1 MSYWRFLGGIMDG
14 LQLVN
19 VEEAMA
25 RVDNDK
31 ELYNDLVTMFLD
43 DPQFDPEDLNRLIA
57 EDKIQDA
64 EKLVH
69 LLKGI
74 AGTLGAEKLFA
85 ASQSLD
91 DILKGRT
98 QGDIPAGR
106 DAVNSL
112 FFETKEELKRVQSTL
127 NV

>member
-1 MSYWRFLGGIMDG
+1 MENLK
-14 LQLVN
+14 LVN

-31 ELYNDLVTMFLD
+31 ELYNDLLTMFFE
-43 DPQFDPEDLNRLIA
+43 DPQFKPEDLDKLVT
-57 EDKIQDA
+57 EGKIQEA

-74 AGTLGAEKLFA
+74 AGTLGAEKLFS

-91 DILKGRT
+91 EILKGKAE
-98 QGDIPAGR
+98 GDIVAGK
-106 DAVNSL
+106 DNVNAL
-112 FFETKEELKRVQSTL
+112 FAETCEELKKVQATL
-127 NV
+127 